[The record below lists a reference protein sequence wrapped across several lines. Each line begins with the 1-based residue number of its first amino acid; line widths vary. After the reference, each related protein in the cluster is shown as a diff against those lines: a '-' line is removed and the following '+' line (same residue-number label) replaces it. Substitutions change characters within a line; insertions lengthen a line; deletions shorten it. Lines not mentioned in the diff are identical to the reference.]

1 MNGFI
6 KNKKF
11 KILKDGEFTNF
22 DGLKINSDRLSIMQ
36 TAEFTVSNCIYM
48 DELGFVPNAEE
59 FYESVYP
66 TITSG
71 PNTKVIITSTPKGL
85 NYFYKMWIEAETGR
99 SSYVAYDVKWYEH
112 PDRDQEWYNTQ
123 CKNLNQKSVDQEINC
138 VAGDTIVNID
148 GKDVTIESIYQKLG
162 NINNNISINSGDFD
176 VNI

>member
-48 DELGFVPNAEE
+48 DEIGFVPNAEE

-66 TITSG
+66 TI
-71 PNTKVIITSTPKGL
+71 PVDEIIVRGTPL
-85 NYFYKMWIEAETGR
+85 
-99 SSYVAYDVKWYEH
+99 
-112 PDRDQEWYNTQ
+112 
-123 CKNLNQKSVDQEINC
+123 L
-138 VAGDTIVNID
+138 
-148 GKDVTIESIYQKLG
+148 SILYLFFTF
-162 NINNNISINSGDFD
+162 SIK
-176 VNI
+176 I